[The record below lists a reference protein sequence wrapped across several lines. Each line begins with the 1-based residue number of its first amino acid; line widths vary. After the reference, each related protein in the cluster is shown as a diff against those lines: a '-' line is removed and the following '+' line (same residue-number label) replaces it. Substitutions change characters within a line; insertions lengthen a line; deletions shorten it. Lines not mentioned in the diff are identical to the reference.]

1 MVVQFMIN
9 LLIAVVWMFL
19 QDSYLMSTFLFGF
32 ILGVFI
38 LFLLRRFFEFD
49 FYFRRVIAFIK
60 LMMLFLSELIK
71 ANIDVIKVVVK
82 PHLDNQ
88 PGIIAVDTN
97 LETEIEIATL
107 AALITLTP
115 GTVSMDFSADGKTIF
130 VHALDVDDRDKMV
143 ADIKGSFEKAIM
155 EVTR

>member
-1 MVVQFMIN
+1 MVFQFMIN
-9 LLIAVVWMFL
+9 LLIAVIWMFL

-32 ILGVFI
+32 ILGVLLLFI
-38 LFLLRRFFEFD
+38 FRNFFEFD
-49 FYFRRVIAFIK
+49 FYFRRIFAFIK
-60 LMMLFLSELIK
+60 LMLLFLRELIK
-71 ANIDVIKVVVK
+71 ANIDVIKVVIK
-82 PHLDNQ
+82 PRLDNH

-115 GTVSMDFSADGKTIF
+115 GTVSMDFSADGSTIF
-130 VHALDVDDRDKMV
+130 VHALDVDDRDEMV
-143 ADIKGSFEKAIM
+143 ADIKESFEKAIM

>member
-1 MVVQFMIN
+1 MVFQFMIN
-9 LLIAVVWMFL
+9 LVIAVIWMFL

-32 ILGVFI
+32 ILGVLLLFI
-38 LFLLRRFFEFD
+38 FRNFFEFD
-49 FYFRRVIAFIK
+49 FYFRRIFAFIK
-60 LMMLFLSELIK
+60 LMLLFLRELIK
-71 ANIDVIKVVVK
+71 SNIDVIKVVIK
-82 PHLDNQ
+82 PRLDNH

-115 GTVSMDFSADGKTIF
+115 GTVSMDFSADGSTIF
-130 VHALDVDDRDKMV
+130 VHALDVDDRDEMV

>member
-1 MVVQFMIN
+1 
-9 LLIAVVWMFL
+9 
-19 QDSYLMSTFLFGF
+19 
-32 ILGVFI
+32 
-38 LFLLRRFFEFD
+38 
-49 FYFRRVIAFIK
+49 
-60 LMMLFLSELIK
+60 MMLFLSELIK

-130 VHALDVDDRDKMV
+130 VHALDVDDRDEMV

>member
-1 MVVQFMIN
+1 MVFQFMVN
-9 LLIAVVWMFL
+9 LLIAVIWMFL

-32 ILGVFI
+32 ILGVVL
-38 LFLLRRFFEFD
+38 LFVLRRFFEF
-49 FYFRRVIAFIK
+49 YCYVRRGSCYIN
-60 LMMLFLSELIK
+60 MMLLFLRDLIK
-71 ANIDVIKVVVK
+71 ANIDFVKVVIK
-82 PHLDNQ
+82 PRLDKL
-88 PGIIAVDTN
+88 PGMIAVDSN

-115 GTVSMDFSADGKTIF
+115 GTVSMDFSADGRTIF
-130 VHALDVDDRDKMV
+130 VHALDVDDRDEMV

>member
-1 MVVQFMIN
+1 MVN
-9 LLIAVVWMFL
+9 LLIAVIWMFL

-32 ILGVFI
+32 ILGVLI
-38 LFLLRRFFEFD
+38 LFTLRRFFEFD
-49 FYFRRVIAFIK
+49 FYFRRVYAFIK
-60 LMMLFLSELIK
+60 LMLLFLRELVK
-71 ANIDVIKVVVK
+71 ANIDVVKVVIK
-82 PHLDNQ
+82 PRLDNR

-130 VHALDVDDRDKMV
+130 VHALDVDDRDEMV
-143 ADIKGSFEKAIM
+143 ADIKESFEKAIM

>member
-1 MVVQFMIN
+1 MVN
-9 LLIAVVWMFL
+9 LLIAVIWMFL

-32 ILGVFI
+32 ILGVVLLFI
-38 LFLLRRFFEFD
+38 LRRFFEFD
-49 FYFRRVIAFIK
+49 FYFRRVYAFIK
-60 LMMLFLSELIK
+60 LMLLFLRELIK
-71 ANIDVIKVVVK
+71 ANIDVVRVVIK
-82 PHLDNQ
+82 PRLDNH

-115 GTVSMDFSADGKTIF
+115 GTVSMDFSADGRTIF
-130 VHALDVDDRDKMV
+130 VHALDVDDRDEMV